1 MNEERTARDPFVG
14 LNRLIE
20 RRAEETQR
28 SWYAIGK
35 VLSVSPLKIRADG
48 MDLDWEDLRVP
59 ESLFPNFAQTA
70 QGRGIQAVLPEKVFE
85 GYCEIWVNGGTVRGD
100 AFVTRPAETVQSK
113 VPLAAGDEVLLLRSG
128 DAQTY
133 YLIERMVKL

>member
-1 MNEERTARDPFVG
+1 MSEERTARDPFVG

-59 ESLFPNFAQTA
+59 ESLFLNFAPTA
-70 QGRGIQAVLPEKVFE
+70 QGRGIQAVLPEKVFA

-100 AFVTRPAETVQSK
+100 AFVTRPEEAVQSK
-113 VPLAAGDEVLLLRSG
+113 LPLAAGDEVLLLRSG

>member
-1 MNEERTARDPFVG
+1 MSEERTARDPFVG

-59 ESLFPNFAQTA
+59 ESLFPNFAPTA
-70 QGRGIQAVLPEKVFE
+70 QGRGIQAVLPEKVLT
-85 GYCEIWVNGGTVRGD
+85 GYCEIWVNGGLVRGD
-100 AFVTRPAETVQSK
+100 AYVTRPAETVQSK

>member
-20 RRAEETQR
+20 RRAEATQR

-100 AFVTRPAETVQSK
+100 AFVTRPEEAVQSK
-113 VPLAAGDEVLLLRSG
+113 VPLSAGDEVLLLRSG

>member
-1 MNEERTARDPFVG
+1 MSEERTARDPFVG

-48 MDLDWEDLRVP
+48 MDLDREDLRVP
-59 ESLFPNFAQTA
+59 ESLFPNFAPTA
-70 QGRGIQAVLPEKVFE
+70 QGRGIKAVLPEKVFA

-100 AFVTRPAETVQSK
+100 AFVTRPEEAVQSK
-113 VPLAAGDEVLLLRSG
+113 LPLSAGDEVLLLRSG

>member
-1 MNEERTARDPFVG
+1 MSEERTARDPFVG

-48 MDLDWEDLRVP
+48 MDLDREDLRVP
-59 ESLFPNFAQTA
+59 ESLFPNFVPTA
-70 QGRGIQAVLPEKVFE
+70 QGRGIQAVLPEKVFG
-85 GYCEIWVNGGTVRGD
+85 GYCEIWVNGETVRGD
-100 AFVTRPAETVQSK
+100 AFVTRPEEAVQSK
-113 VPLAAGDEVLLLRSG
+113 LPLSAGDEVLLLRSG

>member
-1 MNEERTARDPFVG
+1 MSEERTARDPFVG

-48 MDLDWEDLRVP
+48 MDLDREDLRVP
-59 ESLFPNFAQTA
+59 ESLFPDFAPTV
-70 QGRGIQAVLPEKVFE
+70 QGRGIQAVLPEKVFA

-100 AFVTRPAETVQSK
+100 AFVTRPAETVQSR
-113 VPLAAGDEVLLLRSG
+113 VPLSAGDEVLLLRSG

>member
-1 MNEERTARDPFVG
+1 MSEERTARDPFVG

-48 MDLDWEDLRVP
+48 MDLDREDLRVP
-59 ESLFPNFAQTA
+59 ESLFPNFAPTA
-70 QGRGIQAVLPEKVFE
+70 QNYARSRDETS
-85 GYCEIWVNGGTVRGD
+85 YC
-100 AFVTRPAETVQSK
+100 
-113 VPLAAGDEVLLLRSG
+113 
-128 DAQTY
+128 
-133 YLIERMVKL
+133 

>member
-1 MNEERTARDPFVG
+1 MSEERTARDPFVG

-59 ESLFPNFAQTA
+59 ESLFPDFAPTV
-70 QGRGIQAVLPEKVFE
+70 QGRGIQAVLPEKVFA

-100 AFVTRPAETVQSK
+100 AFVTRPAEAVQSR
-113 VPLAAGDEVLLLRSG
+113 VPLSAGDEVLLLRSG

>member
-1 MNEERTARDPFVG
+1 MSEERTARDPFVG

-48 MDLDWEDLRVP
+48 MDLDREDLRVP
-59 ESLFPNFAQTA
+59 ESLFPNFAPTA
-70 QGRGIQAVLPEKVFE
+70 KGRGIQAVLPEKVFA

-113 VPLAAGDEVLLLRSG
+113 VPLSAGDEVLLLRSG
-128 DAQTY
+128 VVQIY
-133 YLIERMVKL
+133 YLIEWMGKL

>member
-1 MNEERTARDPFVG
+1 MSEERTARDPFVG

-48 MDLDWEDLRVP
+48 MDLDREDLRVP
-59 ESLFPNFAQTA
+59 ESLFPNLAPTA
-70 QGRGIQAVLPEKVFE
+70 QGRGIQAVLPKKVFA

-100 AFVTRPAETVQSK
+100 AFVTRPEEAVQSK
-113 VPLAAGDEVLLLRSG
+113 VPLSAGDEVLLLRSG

>member
-1 MNEERTARDPFVG
+1 MSEERTARDPFVG

-48 MDLDWEDLRVP
+48 MDLDREDLRVP
-59 ESLFPNFAQTA
+59 ESLFPNFASTA

-113 VPLAAGDEVLLLRSG
+113 VLLSAGDEVLLLRSG

>member
-1 MNEERTARDPFVG
+1 MSEERSARDPFVG
-14 LNRLIE
+14 LNQFIDQ
-20 RRAEETQR
+20 RAEKTQR
-28 SWYAIGK
+28 PWYAIGK

-48 MDLDWEDLRVP
+48 MDLDREDLRVP
-59 ESLFPNFAQTA
+59 ESLFPDFAPMV
-70 QGRGIQAVLPEKVFE
+70 QGRGIQAVLPEKVLT
-85 GYCEIWVNGGTVRGD
+85 GYCEIWINGGSVRGD
-100 AFVTRPAETVQSK
+100 VYVTRPAETVQSK

>member
-1 MNEERTARDPFVG
+1 MSEERTARDPFVG

-48 MDLDWEDLRVP
+48 MDLDREDLRVP
-59 ESLFPNFAQTA
+59 ESLFPIFAPTA
-70 QGRGIQAVLPEKVFE
+70 QGRGIQAVLPEKVLT

-100 AFVTRPAETVQSK
+100 AFVTRPEEAVQSK
-113 VPLAAGDEVLLLRSG
+113 VPLAIGDEVLLLRSG

>member
-1 MNEERTARDPFVG
+1 MSEERTARDPFVG

-48 MDLDWEDLRVP
+48 MDLDREDLRVP
-59 ESLFPNFAQTA
+59 ESLFPNFAPTV
-70 QGRGIQAVLPEKVFE
+70 QGRGIQAVLPKKVFA

-100 AFVTRPAETVQSK
+100 AFVTRPEEAVQSK
-113 VPLAAGDEVLLLRSG
+113 VPLSAGDEVLLLRSG

>member
-1 MNEERTARDPFVG
+1 MSEERTARDPFVG

-28 SWYAIGK
+28 SWYAI
-35 VLSVSPLKIRADG
+35 
-48 MDLDWEDLRVP
+48 
-59 ESLFPNFAQTA
+59 
-70 QGRGIQAVLPEKVFE
+70 QAVLPKKVFA

-100 AFVTRPAETVQSK
+100 AFVTRPEEAVQSK
-113 VPLAAGDEVLLLRSG
+113 VPLSAGDEVLLLRSG